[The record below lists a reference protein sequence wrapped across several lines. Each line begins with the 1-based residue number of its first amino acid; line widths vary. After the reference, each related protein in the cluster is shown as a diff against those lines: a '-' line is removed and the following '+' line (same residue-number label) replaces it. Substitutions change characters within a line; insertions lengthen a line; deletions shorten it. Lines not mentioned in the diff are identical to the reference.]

1 MILRIKEI
9 RESGKISQTALA
21 EKLHVNQTAVSQWER
36 GVAYPTCDRLPE
48 IAKALGPATAGGE
61 RRGNFLREPAQQAG
75 ALCGSPLSLTLC
87 TKAFTRAAGIWLL

>member
-1 MILRIKEI
+1 MIYGWNSSSIQNIVVKLLRHEVMVLILRIKEI

-48 IAKALGPATAGGE
+48 IAKALGCE
-61 RRGNFLREPAQQAG
+61 ISEPFRKK
-75 ALCGSPLSLTLC
+75 SM
-87 TKAFTRAAGIWLL
+87 